1 MGRKLLVLVVPCLL
15 SLCAQGR
22 ADFRYAQSSQITG
35 GMMAGMMKFMGNLN
49 QKVSQPMATTT
60 YVKGRYLRSDNADGT
75 YRIIDLDGK
84 RMIQVNPAKETYS
97 VATFEQLRES
107 IQQMQQRVSD
117 AAHNQS
123 QQNNANFT
131 MTPKIVV
138 TPTGRTQVIL
148 GQNTQ
153 EIKTNVALD
162 VQVTN
167 QQQGTQSGT
176 FSTDLDSWIAP
187 SVGGYKEVSDFYKK
201 MALEIGWTP
210 SSFGMDP
217 RMGNAMMQMYKN
229 GKIPQ
234 GLPMLQVISLISAG
248 QAPSSAT
255 EQQQQQ
261 RQASSSQ
268 SQTPTTPGAAAAKA
282 LGGMFGHFGH
292 KNQQDQ
298 DQQQTDQSNAASS
311 NQPASNALMEIT
323 MRVVSY
329 SIDPIDASL
338 FQIPAGYTELPSD
351 AGLILSGR
359 SR

>member
-1 MGRKLLVLVVPCLL
+1 MGRKLLALVIPCLL

-22 ADFRYAQSSQITG
+22 ADFKYAQSSQITG
-35 GMMAGMMKFMGNLN
+35 GMMAGMMKFMGHFN
-49 QKVSQPMATTT
+49 KSVSQPMATKT
-60 YVKGRYLRSDNADGT
+60 YVKGQYLRTDNADGT
-75 YRIIDLDGK
+75 YRIIDLNGK
-84 RMIQVNPAKETYS
+84 RMIEVNPAKQTYS
-97 VATFEQLRES
+97 IATFEQLRQS
-107 IQQMQQRVSD
+107 IQQMRQRVND

-123 QQNNANFT
+123 QQSNANFT

-153 EIKTNVALD
+153 EVKTNVALN

-167 QQQGTQSGT
+167 PQQGTQSGT

-187 SVGGYKEVSDFYKK
+187 SIDGYKEVSDFYRK
-201 MALEIGWTP
+201 MAIEIGWTP

-234 GLPMLQVISLISAG
+234 GLPMLQVISLITAG
-248 QAPSSAT
+248 QAPSNAT
-255 EQQQQQ
+255 QQQQQ
-261 RQASSSQ
+261 QTSSSQ

-292 KNQQDQ
+292 KKAQQDQ
-298 DQQQTDQSNAASS
+298 DQQQTGQTSAAPS
-311 NQPASNALMEIT
+311 NQPATNALMEIT

-329 SIDPIDASL
+329 SSDPIDSSL
-338 FQIPAGYTELPSD
+338 FQIPAGYTELASD
-351 AGLILSGR
+351 AGLMLSGR
-359 SR
+359 TR